1 MTGGE
6 FDKLNALPS
15 ILLSESA
22 GKPLSE
28 QSALLG

>member
-6 FDKLNALPS
+6 FDKLKALPS
-15 ILLSESA
+15 SLLSESA

-28 QSALLG
+28 SKVLY